1 MESDDDDLEDVNEM
15 QDASY
20 KRPSLFTDL
29 RLVNDDE
36 NIPPNMSHMSTPD
49 ESTETIDDDVNQH
62 PMFKRDTRN
71 SDNRQ
76 QEQQPKRAIVV
87 KYQWFRNDQLLN
99 DFTGKEFHIF
109 TNGTLRIS
117 YTSRA
122 NGNFRCM
129 ASASGLG
136 RVMSK
141 RCSVQQASKFNFNSL
156 LTDFILGWV

>member
-1 MESDDDDLEDVNEM
+1 MNEV

-20 KRPSLFTDL
+20 QTPLLFTDL
-29 RLVNDDE
+29 HLANDDE
-36 NIPPNMSHMSTPD
+36 NVPPNMGHMSVPD

-76 QEQQPKRAIVV
+76 QEQAAKRAVV
-87 KYQWFRNDQLLN
+87 IKYQWFHNDQLLN
-99 DFTGKEFHIF
+99 DFNNKDFHMF

-122 NGNFRCM
+122 NGNFRCI
-129 ASASGLG
+129 ASAPGLG

-141 RCSVQQASKFNFNSL
+141 RCFVQQAGKFNF
-156 LTDFILGWV
+156 ILS